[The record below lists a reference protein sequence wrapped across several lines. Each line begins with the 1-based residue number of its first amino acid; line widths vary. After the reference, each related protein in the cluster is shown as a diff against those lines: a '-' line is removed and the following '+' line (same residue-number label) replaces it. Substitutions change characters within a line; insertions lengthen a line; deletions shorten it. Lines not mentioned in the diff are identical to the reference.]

1 MRRGVSRRKCD
12 GFHHKDFRRLVSQ
25 VAGPDLA
32 VAGPNNALSHGNG
45 NAQPTV
51 TSGGASGKMRGAEPA
66 LCGET
71 SMTAVFQ
78 ILAPLVVAI
87 HLAWI
92 LWVITGVRWTRGR
105 PWLTA
110 FHVASLVWG
119 IVVETC
125 PVNCP
130 LTLAEQGLEAAAG
143 MRPWAGGFLLHYLD
157 AIVYPNLPVSLL
169 IALGVMVCGSNLLIY
184 AWRLFQLLGSRH

>member
-1 MRRGVSRRKCD
+1 M
-12 GFHHKDFRRLVSQ
+12 
-25 VAGPDLA
+25 
-32 VAGPNNALSHGNG
+32 
-45 NAQPTV
+45 TV
-51 TSGGASGKMRGAEPA
+51 
-66 LCGET
+66 
-71 SMTAVFQ
+71 VFQ
-78 ILAPLVVAI
+78 VLAPLVVAI

-110 FHVASLVWG
+110 FHMASLVWG

-130 LTLAEQGLEAAAG
+130 LTLAEQTLEAGAG
-143 MRPWAGGFLLHYLD
+143 MRPWAGSFLLHYLD

-169 IALGVMVCGSNLLIY
+169 IALGVIVCGVNLLIY
-184 AWRLFQLLGSRH
+184 AWRLFQFLARRH